1 MKKYW
6 LNWTVACGAGEFL
19 GIGVAAGIG
28 FSLFFLL
35 GEPQNIGQRLLII
48 AGMVIIFLGA
58 SLPTPETR
66 LAVVILIGTVSGLLA
81 GLSVGA
87 ITGLFLIRLKS
98 TGVAEITSP

>member
-1 MKKYW
+1 LKKYW

-19 GIGVAAGIG
+19 GIGVAAG
-28 FSLFFLL
+28 
-35 GEPQNIGQRLLII
+35 

-66 LAVVILIGTVSGLLA
+66 LAVVILIGAVSGLLA

-98 TGVAEITSP
+98 TGVA